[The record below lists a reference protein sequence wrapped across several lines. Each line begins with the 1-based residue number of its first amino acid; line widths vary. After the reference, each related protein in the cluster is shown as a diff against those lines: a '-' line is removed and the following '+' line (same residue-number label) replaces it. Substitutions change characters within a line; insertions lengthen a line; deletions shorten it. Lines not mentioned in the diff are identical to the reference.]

1 MQRWQLAGWIE
12 SVEFAETLA
21 ELTTQP
27 VTHHT
32 LLGLR
37 RRFERSQAELLY
49 EIAQVRAVA
58 RRKFSRGSEM
68 LMTRRG
74 WEQSSGQ
81 VVGSW
86 KARRFRQTSRVIDLC
101 CGVGGDALALAGAV
115 DEVAVVDRD
124 PLMVAMARAN
134 CGVYDRRCAAGI
146 VASCEELSLAT
157 NWVWHL
163 DPDRRAEENRTVRL
177 EKMAPRGAW
186 IRELVRRCPTG
197 ALKLAPATEFPTD
210 WASTAEA
217 TWISHHGECRQL
229 VLWFGELAWHRA
241 RRVAVRLDAAGEVHE
256 WIGSAGEAAE
266 KPVRRTTHVGSLV
279 LELDPALLAAGLAS
293 DFLRRHGCVGL
304 TPGGGYAT
312 ADELARSVAQWVQA
326 YTVDTVLPLRLPA
339 VEKWLRK
346 SRLYL
351 GEVKQRGT
359 DVRPQEWL
367 KRLGRRRLPGDART
381 LLAMRVDGRAIAVI
395 GRRVV
400 GSGGQHHVS

>member
-1 MQRWQLAGWIE
+1 MQRWQLASWIE

-27 VTHHT
+27 VTHRT
-32 LLGLR
+32 LLRLR
-37 RRFERSQAELLY
+37 RRFERSQAELLF

-58 RRKFSRGSEM
+58 HRKFSQGREM

-86 KARRFRQTSRVIDLC
+86 KARRFQQTMRVIDLC
-101 CGVGGDALALAGAV
+101 CGVGGDALALAGAA

-124 PLMVAMARAN
+124 PLMVAMTRAN
-134 CGVYDRRCAAGI
+134 CGVYDRSCAAGI

-163 DPDRRAEENRTVRL
+163 DPDRRPEENRTVHL
-177 EKMAPRGAW
+177 EKMTPRGAW
-186 IRELVRRCPTG
+186 IRELVQRCPTG

-210 WASTAEA
+210 WASNAEA
-217 TWISHHGECRQL
+217 TWISHNGECRQL
-229 VLWFGELAWHRA
+229 VLWFGELARHRA
-241 RRVAVRLDAAGEVHE
+241 RRVAVRLDTAGEVHE
-256 WIGSAGEAAE
+256 WIGADDKVTE
-266 KPVRRTTHVGSLV
+266 KRVRLTTHVGSLV
-279 LELDPALLAAGLAS
+279 MELDPALLAAGLAA
-293 DFLRRHGCVGL
+293 DFLCRHEFTGL
-304 TPGGGYAT
+304 TRGGGYAT
-312 ADELARSVAQWVQA
+312 TDELAPSVAPWVQA

-359 DVRPQEWL
+359 DVRPHEWL
-367 KRLGRRRLPGDART
+367 KRLGRRRLSGDART
-381 LLAMRVDGRAIAVI
+381 LLAMRVGDRAIAVI
-395 GRRVV
+395 GERVV
-400 GSGGQHHVS
+400 GSGGPDQES

>member
-1 MQRWQLAGWIE
+1 MQRWQLASWIE

-32 LLGLR
+32 LLRLR
-37 RRFERSQAELLY
+37 RRFERSRAELLY
-49 EIAQVRAVA
+49 EIARVRAIA
-58 RRKFSRGSEM
+58 HRKFSRGGEM

-86 KARRFRQTSRVIDLC
+86 KARRFQLTSRVIDLC
-101 CGVGGDALALAGAV
+101 CGVGGDALALAAAA

-134 CGVYDRRCAAGI
+134 CGVYDRSCAAGI
-146 VASCEELSLAT
+146 VASCEKFPLAT
-157 NWVWHL
+157 KWVWHL
-163 DPDRRAEENRTVRL
+163 DPDRRPEENRTVHL
-177 EKMAPRGAW
+177 EKMTPRGAW
-186 IRELVRRCPTG
+186 IRELVQRCPTG

-210 WASTAEA
+210 WASTTEA

-229 VLWFGELAWHRA
+229 VLWFGELARHRG
-241 RRVAVRLDAAGEVHE
+241 RRVAVRLDDAGEVHE
-256 WIGSAGEAAE
+256 WIGADGKVTE
-266 KPVRRTTHVGSLV
+266 KPVRLTTHVGSLV
-279 LELDPALLAAGLAS
+279 MELDPALLAAGLAA
-293 DFLRRHGCVGL
+293 DFLCQHECFGL
-304 TPGGGYAT
+304 TRGGGYAT
-312 ADELARSVAQWVQA
+312 TDELAPSILPWVQA

-367 KRLGRRRLPGDART
+367 KRVGRRRLSGDART
-381 LLAMRVDGRAIAVI
+381 LLAMRVGDRVIAVI
-395 GRRVV
+395 GERVV
-400 GSGGQHHVS
+400 GNGGRHHVS